1 MIATEATRATTVA
14 TEDQQAVTS
23 LYQQM
28 MDGWNRGSGA
38 GFATPFIDDG
48 QQIAFDGTH
57 FRNRKEIALFHQQL
71 FDQFLKGTRLVGKI
85 TNMQLLAP
93 NVILAHGI
101 GGTVMAG
108 DADLSP
114 DRNSV
119 QTLVAVQ
126 RNGEWR
132 LAALHNSRAEFMG
145 RPAAAQ
151 ALTER
156 LRQLL

>member
-1 MIATEATRATTVA
+1 MTATDIDRPSTVTPEDEAAVKSLL
-14 TEDQQAVTS
+14 QQ
-23 LYQQM
+23 L

-38 GFATPFIDDG
+38 GFATPFAEDG

-57 FRNRKEIALFHQQL
+57 FRNRGEIAVFHQQL
-71 FDQFLKGTRLVGKI
+71 FDRFLKGTRLIGKV
-85 TNMQLLAP
+85 TDVQMLSP
-93 NVILAHGI
+93 DVILAHAI
-101 GGTVMAG
+101 GGTVMPG
-108 DADLSP
+108 ETDLAP

-119 QTLVAVQ
+119 QTLVAVK

-145 RPAAAQ
+145 RPDAAQ
-151 ALTER
+151 ALTEE